1 MLNGG
6 SQSQNKRTSNVLLQR
21 IVGMLPSYLCA
32 PLFSSRLQPS
42 IPNCVLSICACLE
55 TFPHPTSSLIQT
67 LLLLS
72 EEPFLIK
79 DPCAGYRR
87 LACHLLRTRPLGRE
101 QECINSTLQIIVVSY
116 TERRRWILGTVA
128 IAQSGKFLLCKDEA
142 TRSVL
147 SAYTKQ
153 TGNSRSSA
161 CAVNPSAGR

>member
-1 MLNGG
+1 
-6 SQSQNKRTSNVLLQR
+6 
-21 IVGMLPSYLCA
+21 MLPSYLCA

-116 TERRRWILGTVA
+116 TKHRRWILGTVA